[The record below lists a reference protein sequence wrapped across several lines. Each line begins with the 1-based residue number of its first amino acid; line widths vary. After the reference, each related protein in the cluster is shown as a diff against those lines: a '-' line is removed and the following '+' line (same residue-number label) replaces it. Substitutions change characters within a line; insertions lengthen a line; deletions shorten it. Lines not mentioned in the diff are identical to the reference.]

1 MIKNIKGTKDLLP
14 QDVLDILEIEKH
26 LNIFMSIHGYGEI
39 RTPIFESTE
48 LFSRSVGEHTDIVN
62 KEMYTW
68 ADQNGQSLTLR
79 PEMTASVIRAYIQ
92 KQMWKIEPI
101 SKFYYIGPSFRRERP
116 QKGRLRQFHQFG
128 VEAIGSIN
136 PEQDAEVIS
145 MAFNIYKMFGINN
158 LNVKIN
164 SLGSGNIRENYSKD
178 LRESLNDFI
187 TDFNEN
193 ELKRLEKNPLR
204 ILDTKNKK
212 IKKIVN
218 DNAPSI
224 FDYISNED
232 KDHFQIVKE
241 ILNKLNIPFEHDYK
255 LVRGLDYYTK
265 TVFELTS
272 DTLGAQDALCG
283 GGRYDNLI
291 EDLGGKNTPA
301 VGFAAG
307 IERLLIAMNL
317 KEDANI
323 ETDIYMINKE
333 SKIIPDVMNLADL
346 IRKELGVAV
355 YIDSLRRSMKSQL
368 RHADKLNAK
377 YCIIFDY
384 EKLNLEQVYIKN
396 MSLNKQELIPIDK
409 LISYFEKDPK

>member
-1 MIKNIKGTKDLLP
+1 MIKSIKGTKDLLP

-68 ADQNGQSLTLR
+68 IDQNGQSLTLR

-145 MAFNIYKMFGINN
+145 MAYNIYKMFG
-158 LNVKIN
+158 LDSLKVKIN

-178 LRESLNDFI
+178 LRESLNDFV
-187 TDFNEN
+187 TDFNES

-232 KDHFQIVKE
+232 KDYFEYVKE
-241 ILNKLNIPFEHDYK
+241 ILNKLNVPFEHD
-255 LVRGLDYYTK
+255 
-265 TVFELTS
+265 
-272 DTLGAQDALCG
+272 
-283 GGRYDNLI
+283 
-291 EDLGGKNTPA
+291 
-301 VGFAAG
+301 
-307 IERLLIAMNL
+307 
-317 KEDANI
+317 
-323 ETDIYMINKE
+323 
-333 SKIIPDVMNLADL
+333 
-346 IRKELGVAV
+346 
-355 YIDSLRRSMKSQL
+355 
-368 RHADKLNAK
+368 
-377 YCIIFDY
+377 
-384 EKLNLEQVYIKN
+384 
-396 MSLNKQELIPIDK
+396 
-409 LISYFEKDPK
+409 